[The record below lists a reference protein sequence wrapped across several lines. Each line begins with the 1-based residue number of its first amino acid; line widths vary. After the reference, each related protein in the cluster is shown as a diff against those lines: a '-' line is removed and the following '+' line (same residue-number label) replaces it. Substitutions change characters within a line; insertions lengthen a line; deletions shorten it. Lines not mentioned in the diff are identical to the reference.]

1 MFFFISDTSDCL
13 TKMKERIPIINK
25 VVIIIHGF
33 LSHFNRE
40 WLYDMMEGIQ
50 RVEKTTAVI
59 ILGKYLIF
67 LTASSPSRSYML
79 VFVFLLILLVL
90 PFLNLQAQIGIGI
103 SKIVGPKKQD
113 FCNVVTRFQGFH
125 LIF

>member
-1 MFFFISDTSDCL
+1 
-13 TKMKERIPIINK
+13 MKERIPIINK

-59 ILGKYLIF
+59 ILGKYLILLF
-67 LTASSPSRSYML
+67 LTTSSPSRSYTF

-103 SKIVGPKKQD
+103 SKTVGPKKQD
-113 FCNVVTRFQGFH
+113 F
-125 LIF
+125 